1 MHMEFTY
8 LLILFLSTLLF
19 VGFFT
24 PIVRNVAIGKGI
36 YDFPNSGHKS
46 HLVPI
51 PYLGGISIIFGV
63 TIVSFTAI
71 LILIPS
77 IENFLLAISIFF
89 PAITL
94 ALVGLVDDLRGLSPL
109 SRFVTQTFFGILIT
123 VTIIRANDL
132 GNPTGNSLIDAAIT
146 ILWIVGI
153 CNAINFFDNIDGGA
167 TGTSAISSATITYL
181 AMLNGQ
187 NYIAALSIVLTGGT
201 LGFLIWNKSPARIY
215 MGDAGSLFLGVM
227 LSMLTIRLKPDTS
240 SAFYSLATP
249 VLILA
254 MPLMDITVA
263 VFSRL
268 HRNISPFTG
277 GQDHLSHRLIRSGLS
292 RKVSVV
298 ILWCLSLFFCL
309 VAILLSVP
317 SLPHQVIFIISVV
330 VWLLL
335 FIWFF
340 TKNNF

>member
-1 MHMEFTY
+1 MDFSY
-8 LLILFLSTLLF
+8 LIILFLSTLLF

-24 PIVRNVAIGKGI
+24 PVVRNIAISKRV
-36 YDFPNSGHKS
+36 YDFPNSAHKS

-51 PYLGGISIIFGV
+51 PYLGGIAIIFGV

-71 LILIPS
+71 LIRIPS
-77 IENFLLAISIFF
+77 IENFLLAISIFG

-94 ALVGLVDDLRGLSPL
+94 AIVGLVDDLRGLSAL
-109 SRFVTQTFFGILIT
+109 SRFMAQTFFGIIT
-123 VTIIRANDL
+123 TMLIIRADDL
-132 GNPTGNSLIDAAIT
+132 GNPTGNSLVDAIIT

-153 CNAINFFDNIDGGA
+153 CNSINFFDNIDGGA

-181 AMLNGQ
+181 ALLNGQ

-227 LSMLTIRLKPDTS
+227 LSILTIRLKPDTS
-240 SAFYSLATP
+240 AALYSLITP

-254 MPLMDITVA
+254 MPLMDTTIA

-268 HRNISPFTG
+268 HRGISPFTG

-292 RKVSVV
+292 RKVTVV
-298 ILWCLSLFFCL
+298 ILWLLSLFFCL
-309 VAILLSVP
+309 MAILLSAP
-317 SLPHQVIFIISVV
+317 SIPHQVIVIISVV
-330 VWLLL
+330 VWSLL

-340 TKNNF
+340 TKE